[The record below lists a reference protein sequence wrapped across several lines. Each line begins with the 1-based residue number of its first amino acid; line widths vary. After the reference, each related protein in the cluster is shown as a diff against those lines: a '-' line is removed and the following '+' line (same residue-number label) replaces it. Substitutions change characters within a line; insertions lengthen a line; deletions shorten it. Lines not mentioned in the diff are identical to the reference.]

1 MPDVENVIE
10 PILAAYIDQKKLQRL
25 LEKIFGQE
33 IVVYVSG
40 QHLLAFGRRAHSAVT
55 VADYPCHSQKMRG
68 SPSPHPDCLQRSVCL
83 TFTDN
88 EKCADLSSGRA

>member
-40 QHLLAFGRRAHSAVT
+40 KHLLHAGAGHT
-55 VADYPCHSQKMRG
+55 Q
-68 SPSPHPDCLQRSVCL
+68 L
-83 TFTDN
+83 
-88 EKCADLSSGRA
+88 

>member
-10 PILAAYIDQKKLQRL
+10 PILAAYIDQKKLQKH

-40 QHLLAFGRRAHSAVT
+40 QRLATFGRRADSAVT
-55 VADYPCHSQKMRG
+55 VAANPCRSQKMRG
-68 SPSPHPDCLQRSVCL
+68 SPSLHRDNSRRSVQS
-83 TFTDN
+83 
-88 EKCADLSSGRA
+88 A